1 MRHDEAMPARDPA
14 PDLADRLA
22 PITLEAV
29 GGHQLRLGDLWSERP
44 LVLAHLRH
52 FG

>member
-1 MRHDEAMPARDPA
+1 MPIVA
-14 PDLADRLA
+14 PPFDLADRLA
-22 PITLEAV
+22 PITLPEAD
-29 GGHQLRLGDLWSERP
+29 GGVLPLGQLWAEEP